1 MYYNFEVDAEFL
13 TSFLAS
19 FKGHLGGVGQLL
31 NAANIEH
38 LVQDGAS
45 QVCTAIERAFG
56 EGSVAAIKADYD
68 ASVLA
73 AQDPPLNWVRARAL
87 VARISLP
94 HLLTSLLNG
103 ELPDQRIG
111 ELRDSALKE
120 LARLRDEREEWGF
133 PTLTLRRSSLVGGL
147 VADRESEAFLNSA
160 FQRIY
165 NPEDES
171 FKLR

>member
-1 MYYNFEVDAEFL
+1 MYYNFEVDAGFL
-13 TSFLAS
+13 TSFLGS

-31 NAANIEH
+31 DSANIED

-45 QVCTAIERAFG
+45 LVCTAIERAFG
-56 EGSVAAIKADYD
+56 DGSVEDLKARYD

-73 AQDPPLNWVRARAL
+73 GESPPLPWVRARSL

-111 ELRDSALKE
+111 ELRDSALRE
-120 LARLRDEREEWGF
+120 LARLREEREEWGF
-133 PTLTLRRSSLVGGL
+133 PDLRLRRSTLVGGTL
-147 VADRESEAFLNSA
+147 VDRETDAFLNSA
-160 FQRIY
+160 FQRVY
-165 NPEDES
+165 APEDES